1 MPHDIP
7 IYTFKPFVPSAVHLL
22 MGRPGLFTLG
32 ALWGAFL
39 CIIGLSAFPNDIEV
53 IVRIMVWV
61 QLIFWLFLPIQIV
74 WKYIIQEIKKAKNTS
89 FVCYEDRIEYIRDK
103 KKETLLKTD
112 MLFLEFRYAFG
123 LKSKKIG
130 HLYIEAKETPDEEYH
145 EEGNVYILENLPNI
159 EDAHFKV
166 KHLYNLP
173 DRKEYFAKIN
183 SSNLGQ

>member
-1 MPHDIP
+1 MSDNTP
-7 IYTFKPFVPSAVHLL
+7 IYTFKPYVPSVVYLL
-22 MGRPGLFTLG
+22 IGRPGLFILG
-32 ALWGAFL
+32 ALWVSFL
-39 CIIGLSAFPNDIEV
+39 CIIALSNFPDDMEV
-53 IVRIMVWV
+53 IVRILVGV
-61 QLIFWLFLPIQIV
+61 QLIFWLFVPIQIV
-74 WKYIIQEIKKAKNTS
+74 RKCIIQEIKKAKNTS

-103 KKETLLKTD
+103 KKETFLKTD
-112 MLFLEFRYAFG
+112 MLFLEFQYAFG
-123 LKSKKIG
+123 LKNKKIG

-183 SSNLGQ
+183 SSSSDQ